1 MPLEIQ
7 TALISAAVAII
18 TVAIGGFLTWNQIQR
33 ERRRWLTDLKTAYSM
48 ELHKTR
54 LDSYP
59 RVYEILK
66 NYLPLRIEL
75 IQSPLRKQSKLLK
88 NSTIGFTPLVACVQK
103 LLHAAF
109 Y

>member
-1 MPLEIQ
+1 MALSWNKCKAETSHEGENAMPLEIQ

-59 RVYEILK
+59 RVYEIFK
-66 NYLPLRIEL
+66 
-75 IQSPLRKQSKLLK
+75 KL
-88 NSTIGFTPLVACVQK
+88 STFADRTDPVTPEKAK
-103 LLHAAF
+103 
-109 Y
+109 

>member
-1 MPLEIQ
+1 MVLSWNKCKAEISHEGENVMPLEIQ

-59 RVYEILK
+59 RVYEI
-66 NYLPLRIEL
+66 
-75 IQSPLRKQSKLLK
+75 
-88 NSTIGFTPLVACVQK
+88 F
-103 LLHAAF
+103 
-109 Y
+109 